1 VPSSGSG
8 SDDDDKRRDVGVA
21 ETMQS
26 GERPIP
32 QPPAM
37 LTIETERYQLLELLG
52 RGGMGEVHKAFDPR
66 LGRFI
71 ALKVMRQASPEL
83 AARLVH
89 EARAQARVDHE
100 HVCKVYG
107 VGELGGLPFIALQF
121 IDGPTLRQLAP
132 KLTCE
137 QKIAIMR
144 DVADALHAAHRQGL
158 VHRDVKPGN
167 VLVEKSE
174 EGYKPYVTDFG
185 IAREVDGPGV
195 TKTGVAQGTPLY
207 MAPEQARGEAQ
218 KIDRRTDVYG
228 LGATLYDILS
238 GRPPFQGDTS
248 LGVMLKV
255 LHDEPQPL
263 RMLDPS
269 IPVDLETITMKC
281 LEKDPVRRYD
291 SARALAHD
299 LQAWLDGDPIS
310 ARRGGLAYRLGK
322 RARKQLPIV
331 VSMAL
336 VIVAGTVLGGYAWQ
350 ARRTADSRAA
360 LAHEFG
366 QDVERN
372 DAIARYASLLPL
384 HDTRRER
391 AMIEA
396 SMAKLTDRMAELG
409 SLAEGPGRYA
419 LGRGWLTLERPD
431 DARRE
436 LERAWQ
442 LGYRAPEVSYAL
454 GLALSQQ
461 YLRALAESAADAS
474 DKQELIARRA
484 ALERRFRAP
493 ALAYLK
499 SAVGLQLEAPEYVEG
514 LIALHEHSYTLALD
528 KARAAQAR
536 VPWMFEAHT
545 LEGDIRLTLAK
556 DDWTRG
562 EPAQALAELERAG
575 AAYHTASEMA
585 HSSVSALHGSCL
597 RWALAAEIASHR
609 DQSPQAATDGAL
621 SACGQA
627 LQAWPDD
634 GALYI
639 DQVEA
644 LVSLA
649 RYDANHNGD
658 PVHDWDRANQLAT
671 EALRIDTKDV
681 PARVALASIED
692 ARANWELE
700 HGADPRPRIERAIGA
715 VAEALARDPRSYDA
729 RLIQS
734 HVYMVRGDW
743 EGGHG
748 LDPRRSY
755 QTSADSGMQARALS
769 ADGWRTFAAV
779 GLAELSKGM
788 WELAN
793 GLDPQ
798 RSLEQAVQSYGMAAQ
813 KNPNVDYGYLN
824 ECAAWLTLGEY
835 QHLRNVDPLPSFDRA
850 IAACGRSEAV
860 DPDFAGTH
868 YNIGYAHLDRA
879 SWLRDQGIDPTAELA
894 TAESFM
900 QKALAVQH
908 DYEGAFSSRGE
919 IELTA
924 ARWAA
929 DHGRSPAAH
938 FAAAKAAI
946 EHAVMLNG
954 GDSDVQRE
962 LAELY
967 RRQAEWHA
975 SRHEPIAAD
984 VRAGLEHV
992 ARALAVNPRLGA
1004 ASLQAGALHLLSARA
1019 AGGAQRREAAVRAQ
1033 AALAEA
1039 LGFNANLEHQVR
1051 PLLDEATHMLR

>member
-1 VPSSGSG
+1 MASSDSGG
-8 SDDDDKRRDVGVA
+8 SDGTGDGDVDATRGDVGVA

-32 QPPAM
+32 RAPKL
-37 LTIETERYQLLELLG
+37 LTIETERYQMVALLG

-83 AARLVH
+83 AARLVY

-132 KLTCE
+132 KLTRE
-137 QKIAIMR
+137 QKIAIMH

-167 VLVEKSE
+167 VLVEKGE
-174 EGYKPYVTDFG
+174 DGFKAFVTDFG

-228 LGATLYDILS
+228 LGATLYDLLS

-255 LHDEPQPL
+255 LHDDPQPL
-263 RMLDPS
+263 RTIDPS

-291 SARALAHD
+291 SARALAQD
-299 LQAWLDGDPIS
+299 LQAWLDGDPIA
-310 ARRGGLAYRLGK
+310 ARRGGIGYRLLK
-322 RARKQLPIV
+322 RARKNLAIV
-331 VSMAL
+331 VSTAIVL
-336 VIVAGTVLGGYAWQ
+336 VAGAVLGGYAWRE
-350 ARRTADSRAA
+350 RRTADMRAA
-360 LAHEFG
+360 VAHEFG

-396 SMAKLTDRMAELG
+396 RMAKLTERMAELG

-461 YLRALAESAADAS
+461 YLHALAETAADAS

-484 ALERRFRAP
+484 ELERRFRAP

-562 EPAQALAELERAG
+562 EPAQALAELDRAG
-575 AAYHTASEMA
+575 AAYRTASDMA
-585 HSSVSALHGSCL
+585 HSNVGALHGSCL

-609 DQSPQAATDGAL
+609 DQSPKAATDGAL
-621 SACGQA
+621 AACGQA

-639 DQVEA
+639 DQVQA
-644 LVSLA
+644 LLSLA
-649 RYDANHNGD
+649 RYDATHNGD
-658 PVHDWDRANQLAT
+658 PLHDWDRADQLAG
-671 EALRIDTKDV
+671 EALRIDAKDV
-681 PARVALASIED
+681 PSRVALAAIED
-692 ARANWELE
+692 ARAGWELD

-715 VAEALARDPRSYDA
+715 IAEALARDPRSYEA

-743 EGGHG
+743 EAGHG
-748 LDPRRSY
+748 LDPRHSY
-755 QTSADSGMQARALS
+755 ETSADSGMQARVLS

-788 WELAN
+788 WEATN
-793 GLDPQ
+793 GVDPQ
-798 RSLEQAVQSYGMAAQ
+798 PSLTQAVQSYGMASQ

-868 YNIGYAHLDRA
+868 YNLGYAHVDRA
-879 SWLRDQGIDPTAELA
+879 LWLRDQGLDPTPDLTKAEV
-894 TAESFM
+894 FM
-900 QKALAVQH
+900 QRALAVEH
-908 DYEGAFSSRGE
+908 EYTPAFTSRGE

-929 DHGRSPAAH
+929 DHGRSPIAH
-938 FAAAKAAI
+938 FTAARAAV
-946 EHAVMLNG
+946 EHALVLNA
-954 GDSDVQRE
+954 SDPDTERE
-962 LAELY
+962 LGEIC
-967 RRQAEWHA
+967 RWQAEWRAAH
-975 SRHEPIAAD
+975 HEP
-984 VRAGLEHV
+984 
-992 ARALAVNPRLGA
+992 
-1004 ASLQAGALHLLSARA
+1004 
-1019 AGGAQRREAAVRAQ
+1019 
-1033 AALAEA
+1033 
-1039 LGFNANLEHQVR
+1039 
-1051 PLLDEATHMLR
+1051 